1 MGKYKGEGYSTTFN
15 YGIRTYL
22 RKKTIRGKT
31 LALVTLTEDLIAI
44 VLFKGDELISS
55 RCFCLSRQTSLRK
68 AIKAQALKEYNL
80 YKYLLYGRDLESL
93 DGAEI
98 MMLSDDY
105 NHN

>member
-1 MGKYKGEGYSTTFN
+1 M
-15 YGIRTYL
+15 
-22 RKKTIRGKT
+22 
-31 LALVTLTEDLIAI
+31 VTLTDDLIAI
-44 VLFKGDELISS
+44 VLFKGDDLTSS
-55 RCFCLSRQTSLRK
+55 RCFVLSWQTSLRK

-80 YKYLLYGRDLESL
+80 YKYLLYRRDLESL

>member
-1 MGKYKGEGYSTTFN
+1 MSKYKGEGYSTTFN

-22 RKKTIRGKT
+22 RKKTIRDRT
-31 LALVTLTEDLIAI
+31 LALVTLVDDLIAI
-44 VLFKGDELISS
+44 VLFKGDDLISS
-55 RCFCLSRQTSLRK
+55 RCFVLSRQTSLRK

-80 YKYLLYGRDLESL
+80 YKYLLYRRDLESL

>member
-1 MGKYKGEGYSTTFN
+1 MSKYKGEGYSTTFN

-22 RKKTIRGKT
+22 KKKTIRGKT

-44 VLFKGDELISS
+44 VLFKGDKLISS

-68 AIKAQALKEYNL
+68 VIKAQALREYNL
-80 YKYLLYGRDLESL
+80 YKHLLYGCDLESL
-93 DGAEI
+93 DGVEI
-98 MMLSDDY
+98 MMLSGDY

>member
-1 MGKYKGEGYSTTFN
+1 MSKYKGEGYSTTFN

-22 RKKTIRGKT
+22 KKKTIRGKT

-44 VLFKGDELISS
+44 VLFKGDKLISS

-68 AIKAQALKEYNL
+68 VIKAQALREYNL
-80 YKYLLYGRDLESL
+80 YKHLLYGRDLESL
-93 DGAEI
+93 DGVEI
-98 MMLSDDY
+98 MVHSGDY

>member
-1 MGKYKGEGYSTTFN
+1 MSKYKGEGYSTTFN
-15 YGIRTYL
+15 YGIWTYL

-31 LALVTLTEDLIAI
+31 LALVTLVDDLIAI
-44 VLFKGDELISS
+44 VLFKGDDLISS
-55 RCFCLSRQTSLRK
+55 RCFVLSRQASLRK
-68 AIKAQALKEYNL
+68 AIKMQALREYNL
-80 YKYLLYGRDLESL
+80 YKYLLYRRDLESL

>member
-1 MGKYKGEGYSTTFN
+1 MSKYKGEGCSTTFN

-22 RKKTIRGKT
+22 RKKAIRGKT
-31 LALVTLTEDLIAI
+31 LALVTLTGDIIAI
-44 VLFKGDELISS
+44 VLFKGDDLISS
-55 RCFCLSRQTSLRK
+55 RCYILPQQTSLRK
-68 AIKAQALKEYNL
+68 AVKAQALKEYNL

-105 NHN
+105 THN